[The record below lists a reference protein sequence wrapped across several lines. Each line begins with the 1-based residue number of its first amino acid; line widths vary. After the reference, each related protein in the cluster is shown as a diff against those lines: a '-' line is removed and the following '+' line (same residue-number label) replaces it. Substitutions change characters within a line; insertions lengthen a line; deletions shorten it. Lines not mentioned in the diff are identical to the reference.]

1 MPIDVHD
8 VGAPCHCALDAN
20 IYLCIIFSLQ
30 KVLSKFSKWIM
41 GLILCS
47 GKIHEQGNSFVQAM
61 PISL

>member
-30 KVLSKFSKWIM
+30 KVLSKFSKLIM

-47 GKIHEQGNSFVQAM
+47 GKILE
-61 PISL
+61 